1 MNSTPVDETNND
13 QSQDDEDSR
22 ARPATVALVAKTH
35 WLVGAVSLV
44 SIVFLNALVQKF
56 PVEASRRTYV
66 ITLSI
71 AGLYLLAGTL
81 VWFGA
86 PLGRLLSR
94 ICALIYLARPQ
105 FGSPLWRIMDSEEF
119 KAHFARRKR

>member
-1 MNSTPVDETNND
+1 MPVHDTNND
-13 QSQDDEDSR
+13 ERDAGTDGL
-22 ARPATVALVAKTH
+22 ARPASVALVAKTH
-35 WLVGAVSLV
+35 WLVGVVSLV
-44 SIVFLNALVQKF
+44 SILFLTALVQKF

-71 AGLYLLAGTL
+71 AGVYLLAGTL

-86 PLGRLLSR
+86 PFGRILSR

-105 FGSPLWRIMDSEEF
+105 FGSPLWRMMDSEEF
-119 KAHFARRKR
+119 KGHFARPRR